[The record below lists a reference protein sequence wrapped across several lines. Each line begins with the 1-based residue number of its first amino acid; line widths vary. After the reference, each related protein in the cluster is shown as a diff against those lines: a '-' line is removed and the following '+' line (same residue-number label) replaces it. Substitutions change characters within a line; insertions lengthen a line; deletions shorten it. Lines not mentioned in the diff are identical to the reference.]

1 MTLYSMIMLD
11 DPKLVSD
18 FEFCTRYNTYLI
30 YQSLSATYYVRYT
43 DRVGDGTRI
52 NTKLSNLNSIVPQR
66 AFFT

>member
-1 MTLYSMIMLD
+1 MIMLD

-18 FEFCTRYNTYLI
+18 FEFCGYNTYLI
-30 YQSLSATYYVRYT
+30 YQSLSATYYVRYMH
-43 DRVGDGTRI
+43 RVGDGTRI